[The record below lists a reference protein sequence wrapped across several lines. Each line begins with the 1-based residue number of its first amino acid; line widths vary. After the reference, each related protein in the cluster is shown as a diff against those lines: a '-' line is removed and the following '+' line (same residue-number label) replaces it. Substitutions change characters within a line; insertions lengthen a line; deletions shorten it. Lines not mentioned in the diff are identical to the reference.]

1 MKSSDAERVIL
12 FVIAFGVFFGLFTC
26 AVSPEYFH
34 SDYAREDGFVEWMT
48 VVALG
53 GAAWLCGE
61 RLYFLRRSKS
71 RLFLFSTSVALLLF
85 IFGAG
90 EELSWGQR
98 IFRFTVPNFFLK
110 YNAQQ
115 DLTIHNLRFYGVKVN
130 KLVFS
135 QLLGVFVLTYL
146 VPLPYLYR
154 THENL
159 RYWIDEL
166 AIPVPTNREIVYFF
180 LFAVLTLLIQDSRKW
195 EVLEFAGS
203 SMFALIFLNP
213 LNGRIFDDS

>member
-34 SDYAREDGFVEWMT
+34 TDYAREDGFVEWMT

-61 RLYFLRRSKS
+61 RLYLLRNSKS
-71 RLFLFSTSVALLLF
+71 RLFLLSMGVALLLF
-85 IFGAG
+85 AFGAG

-98 IFRFTVPNFFLK
+98 IFGFKVPRFFLK
-110 YNAQQ
+110 YNTQQ

-135 QLLGVFVLTYL
+135 QLLGAFVLTYL
-146 VPLPYLYR
+146 VPLPFLYR
-154 THENL
+154 RHERL
-159 RYWIDEL
+159 RRWIDEL
-166 AIPVPTNREIVYFF
+166 AIPVPTNRQIAYFF
-180 LFAVLTLLIQDSRKW
+180 IFATLTLLIQDSRKW

-203 SMFALIFLNP
+203 SIFAVIFLSP
-213 LNGRIFDDS
+213 LNAHIFDDS

>member
-1 MKSSDAERVIL
+1 MKSCDAERVIL
-12 FVIAFGVFFGLFTC
+12 FVIAFGVFFGVFTC
-26 AVSPEYFH
+26 AVSPDYFH

-48 VVALG
+48 VVALS

-61 RLYFLRRSKS
+61 RLYRLRNSKS
-71 RLFLFSTSVALLLF
+71 RLFLFSTTVALLLF
-85 IFGAG
+85 VFGAG

-98 IFRFTVPNFFLK
+98 IFNFKVPDFFLK
-110 YNAQQ
+110 YNTQQ
-115 DLTIHNLRFYGVKVN
+115 DFTIHNLRFRGVKLN

-135 QLLGVFVLTYL
+135 QLLGVFVLSYL

-154 THENL
+154 KYDRL
-159 RYWIDEL
+159 RRWIDGL
-166 AIPVPTNREIVYFF
+166 ALPVPTNRQVAYFF
-180 LFAVLTLLIQDSRKW
+180 VFAGATLLIRDSRKW

-213 LNGRIFDDS
+213 LNGQIFVP